1 MKKKVFGRQLS
12 RERDSRRALFRSLVR
27 ALTFNGKIVTTRAK
41 AKAVQGEVEG
51 LVTLAKDSSVAAKRK
66 VYSVTGNDRSVA
78 DFIFK
83 TIAPAFSE
91 KRSGFTKITNLP
103 KRTGDRAK
111 IVRLEWS
118 VEIER
123 KEVGLKAKKS
133 KKLTEKKEEKKK
145 SPEKGKLASR
155 IKNALSSKK

>member
-12 RERDSRRALFRSLVR
+12 RERDSRRALYRSLVR
-27 ALTFNGKIVTTRAK
+27 ALTFNGKIVTTKAK

-51 LVTLAKDSSVAAKRK
+51 LVTLAKDGSVAAKRK

-83 TIAPAFSE
+83 TIVPAFSE

-103 KRTGDRAK
+103 RRKGDRAK
-111 IVRLEWS
+111 IVRLEWG

-123 KEVGLKAKKS
+123 KDAGSKGKRS
-133 KKLTEKKEEKKK
+133 KKLIEKKGEKEK
-145 SPEKGKLASR
+145 SPEKGKLTSR
-155 IKNALSSKK
+155 IKKALSSKK